1 MGSVIG
7 EILSREKINC
17 DSAAHCRNYVI
28 LFWSPSDIRG
38 IRMASYFSKRKKE
51 FHDKGLGIIGIVVP
65 ETKPEKDMGYLYQI
79 LSRYEIDICCV
90 VDDELYLWAYFNNQF
105 LPNLIL
111 MDDDDNMLEESSG
124 ADSISSVEE
133 KIAGITGIG
142 DISLGESW
150 NVHFVDLK
158 YSLEPGDLKGNPNFK
173 KDVYPDVPGSV
184 TISGNWILGDDGF
197 PVCGG
202 DCVISVSGKFRE
214 IFLAL
219 ETCKKDR
226 LIYGSGGWSR
236 EQEIEGFNL
245 VNLYADKIPGL
256 KTVEIKIG
264 NGIRIYSIQF

>member
-1 MGSVIG
+1 MGSVIE

-38 IRMASYFSKRKKE
+38 IRLTSYFSMRKKE

-65 ETKPEKDMGYLYQI
+65 QTEPEKKLEYLYGI
-79 LSRYEIDICCV
+79 LRLHEIDICCV
-90 VDDELYLWAYFNNQF
+90 VDNDLYLWAYFNNQF

-124 ADSISSVEE
+124 SDNISSVEE

-142 DISLGESW
+142 DISLDESW
-150 NVHFVDLK
+150 NVHFVDMK
-158 YSLEPGDLKGNPNFK
+158 YSLEPGDFKGNPDFN

-184 TISGNWILGDDGF
+184 TISGNWTLGDDGF

-202 DCVISVSGKFRE
+202 DGVISVNGEFCE

-226 LIYGSGGWSR
+226 LIYGSRGWSR
-236 EQEIEGFNL
+236 VQDIEGFNL
-245 VNLYADKIPGL
+245 VNLYADKNPGL